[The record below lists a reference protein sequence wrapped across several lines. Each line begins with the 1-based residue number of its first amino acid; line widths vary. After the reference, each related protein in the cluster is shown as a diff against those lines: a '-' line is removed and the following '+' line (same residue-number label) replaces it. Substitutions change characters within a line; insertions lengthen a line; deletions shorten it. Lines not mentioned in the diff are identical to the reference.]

1 VRISIHGPQ
10 QNPKLLPLFSDP
22 SSSLHSPQRRRGT
35 QEEAAFLAAAAATS
49 LRLSPLANTEEDGES
64 AVLREG
70 GVEEGQVDEGG
81 GRDPG
86 EVHQGARRRVMEIA
100 AQECWAAA
108 VREELQ
114 AAVDQLPEG
123 GSQEGE
129 HLGGGGGDDHQA
141 PRHPWQQV
149 RLYQTLCSSPP
160 TAWNLCADSILCF
173 FYYSCI
179 RRNLVALN
187 ICRTAS

>member
-1 VRISIHGPQ
+1 MQESSAHAFVGTCPQ
-10 QNPKLLPLFSDP
+10 RNVPGKLGDPGFSFVSAVCVYLSTDPSRTPKLLPLVSDP

-70 GVEEGQVDEGG
+70 GVEEGEVDEGG

-100 AQECWAAA
+100 AQECWY
-108 VREELQ
+108 
-114 AAVDQLPEG
+114 G
-123 GSQEGE
+123 
-129 HLGGGGGDDHQA
+129 
-141 PRHPWQQV
+141 
-149 RLYQTLCSSPP
+149 
-160 TAWNLCADSILCF
+160 
-173 FYYSCI
+173 
-179 RRNLVALN
+179 
-187 ICRTAS
+187 RTSK

>member
-1 VRISIHGPQ
+1 M
-10 QNPKLLPLFSDP
+10 
-22 SSSLHSPQRRRGT
+22 
-35 QEEAAFLAAAAATS
+35 
-49 LRLSPLANTEEDGES
+49 
-64 AVLREG
+64 LREG
-70 GVEEGQVDEGG
+70 GVEEGEVDEGG

-100 AQECWAAA
+100 AQECWYGRTSREEKGILGKAAPVLNWLSVLIKPRIISDQSWRCRAAA

-149 RLYQTLCSSPP
+149 RLFQTPCSSPP
-160 TAWNLCADSILCF
+160 TAWILCADSILCYD
-173 FYYSCI
+173 YYSCI